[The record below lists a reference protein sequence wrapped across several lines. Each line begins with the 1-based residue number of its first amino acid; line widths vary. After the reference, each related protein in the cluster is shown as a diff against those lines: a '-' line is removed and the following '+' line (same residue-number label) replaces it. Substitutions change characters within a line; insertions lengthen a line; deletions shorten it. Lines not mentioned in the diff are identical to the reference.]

1 MHHKTF
7 PQTHNKT
14 GFALLMS
21 LIVVGVLISI
31 GLTVLELTI
40 AQVRLST
47 NARDSETA
55 FHAANAGLECALYW
69 RRQSAESMETGQA
82 ISPTP
87 TCFDGVGATADA
99 TTIVSDSDGD
109 AFLYTYQFTWGT
121 GGDRCSQVNTLIASS
136 TPTGSGVTIPNVAS
150 HIPGYAGGTNFTC
163 EPGGRCT
170 IMSVRGY
177 NKPCGQ
183 TTTFGTVQREV
194 LLQF

>member
-1 MHHKTF
+1 MHHKKST
-7 PQTHNKT
+7 QSHNKT

-40 AQVRLST
+40 SQVRLAT

-69 RRQSAESMETGQA
+69 RRQAADSMETGQD
-82 ISPTP
+82 ISVDCFGESTGLVSPTN
-87 TCFDGVGATADA
+87 
-99 TTIVSDSDGD
+99 IVSGADGD
-109 AFLYTYQFTWGT
+109 AYLYTYELTWGT
-121 GGDRCSQVNTLIASS
+121 NNDRCSEANTLVASS
-136 TPTGSGVTIPNVAS
+136 TPTGSGVTISNVAS
-150 HIPGYAGGTNFTC
+150 YIAGYTGGTNFTC
-163 EPGGRCT
+163 DAGGRCT

-177 NKPCGQ
+177 NKACGQ
-183 TTTFGTVQREV
+183 TTTYGTVQREV